1 MLRDSTEDPAALPD
15 WVKDF
20 RDPYGVP
27 AWVYELRDRVATL
40 EQRMEHV
47 MTQETDLQAG
57 FDTLTQTLTAVAD
70 DVKAKIAE
78 IVALE
83 TQLADIQSTTSV
95 DLSAAI
101 AQAVAIRQSLEGTA
115 AAASGAAAGGC
126 RHGSTTTADQTGGG
140 DRYGCQQRH
149 DHWRQTGAALG
160 DSSGGDATAAPGADA
175 GTGVAPAD
183 GSQTADATA

>member
-1 MLRDSTEDPAALPD
+1 MPRDSTGDPAALPD

-40 EQRMEHV
+40 EQRMENV
-47 MTQETDLQAG
+47 MSQETDLQAG

-83 TQLADIQSTTSV
+83 TQLAEIQSTTSV

-101 AQAVAIRQSLEGTA
+101 AQAVAIRESLEGTA
-115 AAASGAAAGGC
+115 AAASGAAAGVDA
-126 RHGSTTTADQTGGG
+126 GSGATGTDASSGTTTG
-140 DRYGCQQRH
+140 D
-149 DHWRQTGAALG
+149 
-160 DSSGGDATAAPGADA
+160 
-175 GTGVAPAD
+175 
-183 GSQTADATA
+183 